1 MYDVDIT
8 TTYEDGVAVLRGS
21 GKLVI
26 GDAESLLYETA
37 ARIVSEGTARLLID
51 LSAVSMVDSSGIDAL
66 VRIWRL
72 ADEHGGAMKLLNLP
86 PRTRKLLD
94 LTGLSSVWEIHADRS
109 QAVASFKSGQ
119 RPVTASS
126 R

>member
-1 MYDVDIT
+1 VDVKT
-8 TTYEDGVAVLRGS
+8 ALDGNVAVLRAA

-37 ARIVSEGTARLLID
+37 ARLVAEGQTRLLID
-51 LSAVSMVDSSGIDAL
+51 LSEVSMVDSSGIDAL

-72 ADEHGGAMKLLNLP
+72 ADERGGVMKLLNLT

-94 LTGLSSVWEIHADRS
+94 LTGLSSVWEIHGDQA
-109 QAVASFKSGQ
+109 QAVASFNSGG
-119 RPVTASS
+119 RPLTASS